1 MAWFLRF
8 MAMKKTSIV
17 MITKNKINRHLLRAT
32 MGLALTT
39 SIPGNI
45 QATEPDTAS
54 SSSTSNAAESLYK
67 WWDGTSPLGD
77 MFGLKTPLEDAGFKF
92 AFGAKEI
99 YYGQVSGGLPN
110 QPKSNWVNEVK
121 IKLTY
126 DFSKVFKI
134 EGLTFDSDWR
144 YRNDNGSEYYPY
156 VAYAAGTSGASSMF
170 NPSDAVSGMGVR
182 IRTQQLE
189 WKSDKSKT
197 PTFTINLGWENPYDQ
212 FLQQPLSKLFENN
225 AIASAKGIGGQAGAG
240 MYVVNNASAV
250 NAKGQPTSSSA
261 RSYATTSVPW
271 SSSYATWGGTIKVRP
286 TSQAYIQSGL
296 YLAYSGASGIG
307 ASQLTATSVY
317 PHTSVPKSY
326 LGKFRNSGMV
336 VPEVGTD
343 GKPTG
348 KYQNLGWVPERKNN
362 HGFNFAGA
370 SKFNP
375 NKTKIGV
382 TPKGYSSS
390 NATYAKANYQP
401 YDLGS
406 GGSYQQNGL
415 YTVTE
420 IGWEPKLTDNKL
432 DGKYA
437 LGGYIWGQENTSFQP
452 VNFSQAKGTYTSTYN
467 GKKPTPSV
475 VNQVVWGLY
484 LQADQM
490 LYREPST
497 SHSNSSES
505 TVSYQGAVKKPSKQG
520 LYMFNMATFTPPQN
534 NALPFYFQTGLV
546 YQGLIPM
553 RNEDQCGIALGCGF
567 YSSYYNDFIES
578 QNKALYNQYGSR
590 YNGTVPDGPID
601 AKAPN
606 ATTGKLGSS
615 KAYFAYAP
623 NFTSTQVLEGFY
635 QVQLNKWATFK
646 PYVQYIRNP
655 AGNNTVPDDWILGAS
670 VVMKF

>member
-1 MAWFLRF
+1 
-8 MAMKKTSIV
+8 MKSTN
-17 MITKNKINRHLLRAT
+17 KNKRRVLRVL
-32 MGLALTT
+32 MGLALTASAT
-39 SIPGNI
+39 SNI
-45 QATEPDTAS
+45 QAADQNTPAS
-54 SSSTSNAAESLYK
+54 SATESLNK
-67 WWDGTSPLGD
+67 WWHGASPLGE
-77 MFGLKTPLEDAGFKF
+77 MFGLKTPLEDAGLKF
-92 AFGAKEI
+92 SFSAKEI
-99 YYGQVSGGLPN
+99 YYGQVAGGLPN
-110 QPKSNWVNEVK
+110 QPKSNWVNEEK

-170 NPSDAVSGMGVR
+170 NPSDAVSGMGLR

-240 MYVVNNASAV
+240 MYVVNNASTV
-250 NAKGQPTSSSA
+250 NAQGKPTASSA

-286 TSQAYIQSGL
+286 TTQTYIQSGL
-296 YLAYSGASGIG
+296 YLAYSGAAGIG
-307 ASQLTATSVY
+307 ASQFTATSVY
-317 PHTSVPKSY
+317 PYTSVPKSY
-326 LGKFRNSGMV
+326 LGKFRSNGMV
-336 VPEVGTD
+336 VQEVGAD

-348 KYQNLGWVPERKNN
+348 KYQNIGFVADKKNN

-370 SKFNP
+370 PKFNP
-375 NKTKIGV
+375 NTSKIGV
-382 TPKGYSSS
+382 TPSGYASS
-390 NATYAKANYQP
+390 NTTYAKANYRP
-401 YDLGS
+401 YDVGS
-406 GGSYQQNGL
+406 GGSFQQNGL
-415 YTVTE
+415 YTVSE

-437 LGGYIWGQENTSFQP
+437 LGGYIWGQQNTSFQP

-497 SHSNSSES
+497 SSEA
-505 TVSYQGAVKKPSKQG
+505 TVSYDSSAKKPAKQG
-520 LYMFNMATFTPPQN
+520 LYMFNMATFTPPEN

-546 YQGLIPM
+546 YQGLIPK
-553 RNEDQCGIALGCGF
+553 RNDDMCGIAFGCGF
-567 YSSYYNDFIES
+567 YSSYYNDFIQS
-578 QNKALYNQYGSR
+578 QNKALYNQYGSQ
-590 YNGTVPDGPID
+590 YNGTVPDGPTN
-601 AKAPN
+601 AQAPS
-606 ATTGKLGSS
+606 ATTGRPGSS
-615 KAYFAYAP
+615 KAYFAYSP

-646 PYVQYIRNP
+646 PYVQYIKNP

-670 VVMKF
+670 LAMKF